1 MTSQRGDSPALGTNI
16 MLAGLGFQVFTLAL
30 FMLLCGEYAV
40 RVARSAALDTTHAKL
55 RASKKFRGFLAALAV
70 STACIMVRSVYRVV
84 ELAQG
89 WEGAL
94 IKNETLFFVL
104 EGVMVTVAVLVFG
117 LLHPGWC
124 FQESYGSSKESQTEM
139 EEER

>member
-1 MTSQRGDSPALGTNI
+1 

-40 RVARSAALDTTHAKL
+40 RVARTSALNTSHAKL
-55 RASKKFRGFLAALAV
+55 RASKKFRGFLAALGL
-70 STACIMVRSVYRVV
+70 STACIMVRSVYRVI

-89 WEGAL
+89 WNGAL
-94 IKNETLFFVL
+94 IKDETLFFVL

-117 LLHPGWC
+117 PLHPGWC
-124 FQESYGSSKESQTEM
+124 FQESYRSSKETKTETETETEM
-139 EEER
+139 EMEG